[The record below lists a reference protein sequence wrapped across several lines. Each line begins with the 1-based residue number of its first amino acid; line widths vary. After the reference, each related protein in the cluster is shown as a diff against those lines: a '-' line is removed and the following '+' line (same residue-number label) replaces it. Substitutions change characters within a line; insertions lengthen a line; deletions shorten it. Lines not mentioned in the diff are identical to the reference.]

1 MNTENFQRIRVSI
14 IFLIS
19 SIGFIFYNYLVE
31 LHPMTTVGILQTLY
45 IWTLISLLPAILPL
59 ISSSKLTRMV
69 TFVLGIVIKLI
80 ETAIS
85 VIYLL
90 DSENEFYTL
99 FGLTMVLFFGVLG
112 LIGIIYSFK
121 WLKLKV
127 E

>member
-1 MNTENFQRIRVSI
+1 MDTAYFQRIRISI

-45 IWTLISLLPAILPL
+45 IWTLISLIPAILPL
-59 ISSSKLTRMV
+59 LSDTVLIKRS
-69 TFVLGIVIKLI
+69 TFVLGIIIKLI
-80 ETAIS
+80 ESFIS
-85 VIYLL
+85 VIYLF
-90 DSENEFYTL
+90 DSANEFYKL
-99 FGLTMVLFFGVLG
+99 FGLTMILFFGVLG

-121 WLKLKV
+121 WLKMKA

>member
-1 MNTENFQRIRVSI
+1 MYTENFQRIRVSI

-121 WLKLKV
+121 WLKFKV

>member
-1 MNTENFQRIRVSI
+1 MDTSNFQRIRISI

-59 ISSSKLTRMV
+59 ISCSILIRRITLI
-69 TFVLGIVIKLI
+69 LGVIIKII
-80 ETAIS
+80 ESAVS
-85 VIYLL
+85 LIYLF
-90 DSENEFYTL
+90 DSANEFYKL
-99 FGLTMVLFFGVLG
+99 FGMTMILFFGVIGLLG
-112 LIGIIYSFK
+112 MIYTYR
-121 WLKLKV
+121 WLQVKV

>member
-59 ISSSKLTRMV
+59 ISSSKLTRML

>member
-45 IWTLISLLPAILPL
+45 IWTLISLLPATLPL
-59 ISSSKLTRMV
+59 ISNSVLTKWI
-69 TFVLGIVIKLI
+69 TFTLGIIIKLI
-80 ETAIS
+80 ESTIS
-85 VIYLL
+85 VIYLF
-90 DSENEFYTL
+90 DSANEFYKL
-99 FGLTMVLFFGVLG
+99 FGVTMIMFFGVIG
-112 LIGIIYSFK
+112 LIGIIYSFR
-121 WLKLKV
+121 WLKMKK

>member
-31 LHPMTTVGILQTLY
+31 LHPMTTIGILQTLY
-45 IWTLISLLPAILPL
+45 IWTLISLIPAILPL
-59 ISSSKLTRMV
+59 ISNTILIRRIV
-69 TFVLGIVIKLI
+69 LILGIIIKLI
-80 ETAIS
+80 ESTIS
-85 VIYLL
+85 VIYLF
-90 DSENEFYTL
+90 DSANEFYKM
-99 FGLTMVLFFGVLG
+99 FGVIMILFFGVLG
-112 LIGIIYSFK
+112 LLGIVYSFK